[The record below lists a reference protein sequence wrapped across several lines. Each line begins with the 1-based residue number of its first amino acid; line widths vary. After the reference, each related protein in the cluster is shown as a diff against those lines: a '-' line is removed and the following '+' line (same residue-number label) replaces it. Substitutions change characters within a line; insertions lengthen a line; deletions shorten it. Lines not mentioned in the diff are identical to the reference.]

1 MQQRTER
8 HDVENAK
15 KKGQHVAA
23 PFSHPHGICF
33 DLVLALDQVWL
44 GVVRP
49 IV

>member
-1 MQQRTER
+1 MQQRTEC
-8 HDVENAK
+8 HNVENAK
-15 KKGQHVAA
+15 KGAA
-23 PFSHPHGICF
+23 PRCPFSHPHGICF